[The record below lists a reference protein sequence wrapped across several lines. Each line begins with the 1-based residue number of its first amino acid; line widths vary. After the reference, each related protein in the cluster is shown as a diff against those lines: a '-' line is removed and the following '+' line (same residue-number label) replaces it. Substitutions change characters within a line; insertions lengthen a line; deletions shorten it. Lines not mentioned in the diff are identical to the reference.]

1 MITGMEIRNQQF
13 TKSMRGY
20 NEEEVKNFLQQLAQ
34 NYETLYS
41 ENSQLKESIQ
51 RCKFELD
58 KYHKIEETMN
68 NSLILAQQTAETLKV
83 NAQKEAEKILD
94 DSKRSIA
101 EMLSAYQEVIKRLN
115 LFNLELKS
123 QLNIE
128 LEMLEKNMKKTEEL
142 STFFNNQDVKD
153 LLSNLSKLKIEEK
166 G

>member
-153 LLSNLSKLKIEEK
+153 LLSNMSKLKIEEK